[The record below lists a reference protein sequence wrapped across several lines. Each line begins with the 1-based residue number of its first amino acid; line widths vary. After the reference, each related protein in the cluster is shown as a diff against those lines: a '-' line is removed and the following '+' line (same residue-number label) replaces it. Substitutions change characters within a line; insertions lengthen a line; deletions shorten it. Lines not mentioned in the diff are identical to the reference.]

1 MIKDINLTFS
11 YLLMQSAGRV
21 RVHISVNNEIYEKF
35 LERLRVEGWHNRSV
49 SEVVELLMRW
59 YVEGEI
65 SDERL
70 QKSGTC
76 CITDK
81 VKSVI
86 NILEERASEG
96 IIAMSEREIKMT
108 MLGMGIISHREMS
121 QILKSLIRTGVLKP
135 AAMYGNSRAYRI
147 IPTSTAKPA
156 IVGEKD
162 INLPA
167 TNIGVGHEHPDN
179 VRRVHEGQ
187 V

>member
-1 MIKDINLTFS
+1 
-11 YLLMQSAGRV
+11 
-21 RVHISVNNEIYEKF
+21 
-35 LERLRVEGWHNRSV
+35 
-49 SEVVELLMRW
+49 
-59 YVEGEI
+59 
-65 SDERL
+65 
-70 QKSGTC
+70 
-76 CITDK
+76 
-81 VKSVI
+81 
-86 NILEERASEG
+86 
-96 IIAMSEREIKMT
+96 MSEREIKMT

-135 AAMYGNSRAYRI
+135 AAMHGNSRAYRI

-167 TNIGVGHEHPDN
+167 TNIGVGHEHTDN